1 MNNASA
7 QHQITSKYI
16 CEMIFELKIVIILVV
31 REGFN
36 GMSEILSKNIIPG
49 KA

>member
-1 MNNASA
+1 
-7 QHQITSKYI
+7 
-16 CEMIFELKIVIILVV
+16 MIFELKIVIILVV